1 MNRTSDILI
10 IINPNASKGEGLK
23 KKGAILSAFAR
34 RDITPDIVE
43 TKASSDAISLARE
56 GALSGYRIIIAAGGD
71 GTVNEVA
78 NGIIRSGM
86 DTEMGIIPVGRGN
99 DFAWVAD
106 IPTDVEEAVSLILDT
121 PARFM
126 DAGYLEGGEAKE
138 GRYFLNGAGFGFE
151 PSVTFKAG
159 TYRHLNGTPS
169 YVTALLACLIHLP
182 RPYDVHL
189 TVDGKTQHL
198 LTQQI
203 SVCNGRRMG
212 SAFIMGPDAV
222 INDGELDIMYAVHPI
237 KRRQLLKLLVP
248 FLKGTIKK
256 SSLLGFCMG
265 KSVSVVSAKDD
276 LVIHADGEKISFGCS
291 FCAVSIR
298 PSALKIHY
306 RAFNG

>member
-23 KKGAILSAFAR
+23 KKDLILEAFSKR
-34 RDITPDIVE
+34 GIKPDVAQTE
-43 TKASSDAISLARE
+43 AAADAIRLARE
-56 GALSGYRIIIAAGGD
+56 GASAGYRTIIAAGGD

-78 NGIIRSGM
+78 NGIITSGV
-86 DTEMGIIPVGRGN
+86 DVEMGIIPVGRGN

-106 IPTDVEEAVSLILDT
+106 IPSDIEEAVSLILDT
-121 PARFM
+121 PARYM
-126 DAGYLEGGEAKE
+126 DAGYLEGGDAQN

-159 TYRHLNGTPS
+159 TYKHLNGTPS

-182 RPYDVHL
+182 APYDVHL
-189 TVDGKTQHL
+189 TVDGETQHL

-212 SAFIMGPDAV
+212 SAFIMGPDAE
-222 INDGELDIMYAVHPI
+222 INDGMLDIMYSVRPI
-237 KRRQLLKLLVP
+237 NRRQLMTLLVP

-256 SSLLGFCMG
+256 SSLLGFRRG
-265 KSVSVVSAKDD
+265 RSVSVVSSKPD

-291 FCAVSIR
+291 TCAVSIK

-306 RAFNG
+306 RAFA